1 MHGEGVYTW
10 SDGRG
15 YSGGCI
21 SCDALTCEG
30 QWTRNT
36 MAPKG
41 KMWWSDGR
49 TYVGEFLDGRKHGE
63 GTLRGA

>member
-1 MHGEGVYTW
+1 
-10 SDGRG
+10 
-15 YSGGCI
+15 
-21 SCDALTCEG
+21 
-30 QWTRNT
+30 

-63 GTLRGA
+63 GTLRPWRGQGSVDR